1 MREDAA
7 LEGALETRG
16 ARVRH
21 IFRYIFRAG
30 QSGRELRTRTRAAN
44 SGREFRSPVHMVS
57 SGGQHRQQM
66 IDRGRDLR
74 FVHTVDMQRNSRN
87 RRRIAQAMDA

>member
-7 LEGALETRG
+7 LEGALETCG

-21 IFRYIFRAG
+21 IFRYIFRLG
-30 QSGRELRTRTRAAN
+30 HQGAN
-44 SGREFRSPVHMVS
+44 SGREFSSPAPVAS

-87 RRRIAQAMDA
+87 RGRIAQAMDA